1 MKVYFLGTGTS
12 TGVPLIGC
20 DCSVCRSADRKNKR
34 FRTHAHVEI
43 GGLNI
48 QIDAAPEFRI
58 QALKHDIRR
67 VDLMILTHGHAD
79 HILGM
84 DDLRRY
90 CAMRDGE
97 ALTVYTNEEGEARV
111 RSLYPY
117 AMLDRARVRGYPAF
131 KVERMPSTLDLD
143 SVRIHSVDQSHGSFE
158 TLGLVFEE
166 VESGKRF
173 AYFTDCNSVSEEA
186 VKIAQGVDLAAL
198 DGLRERPH
206 VAHMSIDQ
214 AVEASRRIQ
223 AKRTYLVHM
232 THDVD
237 HATTEARLPEGVR
250 LAYDDLVVE
259 V

>member
-20 DCSVCRSADRKNKR
+20 DCSVCQSVDRKNRR
-34 FRTHAHVEI
+34 FRTHAHVEV

-67 VDLMILTHGHAD
+67 VDFVILTHGHAD

-97 ALTVYTNEEGEARV
+97 ALTVYTNEEGETRM
-111 RSLYPY
+111 RSMYPY
-117 AMLDRARVRGYPAF
+117 AILDRARVHGYPAF
-131 KVERMPSTLDLD
+131 KVERMPATLDLG
-143 SVRIHSVDQSHGSFE
+143 SVRIHSVNQSHGSFE

-166 VESGKRF
+166 VESNKRF
-173 AYFTDCNSVSEEA
+173 AYFTDCDSVSEEA
-186 VKIAQGVDLAAL
+186 ARIAAGVDLAAL
-198 DGLRERPH
+198 DGLREKPH
-206 VAHMSIDQ
+206 ASHMSIDQ
-214 AVEASRRIQ
+214 AVEAAKRIQ
-223 AKRTYLVHM
+223 AKRTFLVHM

-237 HATTEARLPEGVR
+237 HATTEAGLPDGVN